1 MPQRAPD
8 RPDESPRPREDRL
21 YVGQLLEH
29 GADKYEFH
37 PQGPPSY
44 YVKLKTDHGV
54 QTLWGKGLQRAFAES
69 KTKPKLSELV
79 GIRENNLDAVSFVE
93 RKRVDGVV
101 VAERK
106 YDTPRPHWV
115 IEKLE
120 EFDRLAFGAR
130 TLRDPTIARRD
141 AVLNQPDLLPYY
153 WVLDAFKKV
162 GDSKIKEPERRGVFM
177 RLVRD
182 GLALAYERAEPAP
195 LPPGASEEAQRI
207 IKGLEQKAAQA
218 APARTPE

>member
-1 MPQRAPD
+1 MPQREPE
-8 RPDESPRPREDRL
+8 RPGEPPRPGKDRL
-21 YVGQLLEH
+21 YVGQLIEH
-29 GADKYEFH
+29 GPEKYEFH
-37 PQGPPSY
+37 PKGPPSY

-54 QTLWGKGLQRAFAES
+54 QTLWGKGLERAFAES
-69 KTKPKLSELV
+69 KTKPKLSDIV
-79 GIRENNLDAVSFVE
+79 GIRENNLDPVTFVQ
-93 RKRVDGVV
+93 RRRVDGVV

-120 EFDRLAFGAR
+120 EFDRRAFGAR
-130 TLRDPTIARRD
+130 TLRDPSIARRD
-141 AVLNQPDLLPYY
+141 AVTNQPDLLPYY

-162 GDSKIKEPERRGVFM
+162 GESKIQQPERRDVFM

-195 LPPGASEEAQRI
+195 LPPGASEEAQRLI
-207 IKGLEQKAAQA
+207 QRLEKKSAEQA
-218 APARTPE
+218 PGRTPE